1 MITCTSARAPG
12 KAYPAG
18 NSQSALIN
26 AVGNLLEQGGLVVEH
41 VEQRVGEYAV
51 GAYRKA
57 CGVDDGLVDGNAL
70 RAVLAVL
77 VVVPDVPYGNRASR
91 EQRLSLDQHGINRAE
106 ILDRAVAKN
115 SRAALVGLS

>member
-1 MITCTSARAPG
+1 MIPAAEQDAPA
-12 KAYPAG
+12 AYPAG

-106 ILDRAVAKN
+106 ILDRAVAKD